1 MILRTVYVFLLTGF
15 FCLLEMLL
23 RNFGL
28 FFPFC
33 ALFVFYVATAFG
45 TAWGMFAAVLGAMT
59 LDLSG
64 SGAAHP
70 WSVLI
75 FSPVVY
81 FASFWLHKTES
92 DSILMNFLPGLLIP
106 LPVWGL
112 SLFFFSGHFFSV
124 LTEQLPAVIP
134 AAVCGAFWLPMMIFM
149 LDTLNTRLSLPLF
162 SDAKLKLKL
171 KLELK

>member
-1 MILRTVYVFLLTGF
+1 MIRVIYIFLFTFLS
-15 FCLLEMLL
+15 CVLELLL

-33 ALFVFYVATAFG
+33 ALFVFYAATAFG
-45 TAWGMFAAVLGAMT
+45 SSWGMFAAVLGAMA
-59 LDLSG
+59 LDFSG

-75 FSPVVY
+75 FAAIVY
-81 FASFWLHKTES
+81 FASFWLRKSES

-106 LPVWGL
+106 PLVWIL

-124 LTEQLPAVIP
+124 LTEQFPAVFP
-134 AAVCGAFWLPMMIFM
+134 AAACSALWLPIMIFI
-149 LDTLNTRLSLPLF
+149 LDTLNARLSLPLF
-162 SDAKLKLKL
+162 TDAKLKMKT
-171 KLELK
+171 KLEL